1 LYTEEHG
8 HPMLRARHL
17 PFPITEE
24 RADAWLECMEDAM
37 DQVGLTGD
45 IRDFLFERLSL
56 TARHMVNQIPEK
68 DGRS

>member
-1 LYTEEHG
+1 
-8 HPMLRARHL
+8 
-17 PFPITEE
+17 
-24 RADAWLECMEDAM
+24 MEDAM
-37 DQVGLTGD
+37 NQVGLTGD